1 MGWLVGHIMVLGVE
15 IQNWIL
21 LAAFIFAL
29 WMFYIIAMEPVAGS
43 NSKNQK

>member
-1 MGWLVGHIMVLGVE
+1 MNWLVGHFNVLGVE

-29 WMFYIIAMEPVAGS
+29 WMFYIIAMEPVAGP
-43 NSKNQK
+43 NSKNQR